1 MKKIFNVVTITLGV
15 VVFTIMICGAVFIF
29 LTSIDESTGTSVTGE
44 TKMVKGIIKGI
55 ACYESIKDI
64 NFSIAGVNRRLYINR
79 GMEKG
84 LTCENLRNKLIDKS
98 AEIFYVGS
106 WLDPREGTHI
116 NRLVCNGEVI
126 YSELK

>member
-1 MKKIFNVVTITLGV
+1 MRRVFNAIILTLGICF
-15 VVFTIMICGAVFIF
+15 FTVIVSGVIFAF
-29 LTSIDESTGTSVTGE
+29 LTSIDESTGTSITGE
-44 TKMVKGIIKGI
+44 TKTIKGTITGI

-64 NFSIAGVNRRLYINR
+64 NFTIAGVSRRLYINR

-84 LTCENLRNKLIDKS
+84 LTCENLHRKLIDRP
-98 AEIFYVGS
+98 AEISYVES
-106 WLDPREGTHI
+106 WLDPREGSHI